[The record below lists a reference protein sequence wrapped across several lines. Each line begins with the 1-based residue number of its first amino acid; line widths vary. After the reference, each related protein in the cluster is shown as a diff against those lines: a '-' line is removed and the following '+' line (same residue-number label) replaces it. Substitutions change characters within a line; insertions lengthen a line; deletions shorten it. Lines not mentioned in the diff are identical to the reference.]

1 MPYEISKYKLVG
13 FQKSTKQFKK
23 YDALLKNKET
33 GRIVKV
39 GFGDNRYENYADK
52 TGLNAYPNL
61 LHRDKE
67 RRRLYRMRHQKDLKP
82 GMYSPGYFAWHY
94 LW

>member
-1 MPYEISKYKLVG
+1 MPYEMSKYALQG
-13 FQKSTKQFKK
+13 FQKSAKQNKK
-23 YDALLKNKET
+23 YDAILKNKET

-52 TGLNAYPNL
+52 TGLNLYSNL
-61 LHRDKE
+61 LHGDKE
-67 RRRLYRMRHQKDLKP
+67 RRRLYRLRHQKDIKD
-82 GMYSPGYFAWHY
+82 GIYSPGYFAYYY